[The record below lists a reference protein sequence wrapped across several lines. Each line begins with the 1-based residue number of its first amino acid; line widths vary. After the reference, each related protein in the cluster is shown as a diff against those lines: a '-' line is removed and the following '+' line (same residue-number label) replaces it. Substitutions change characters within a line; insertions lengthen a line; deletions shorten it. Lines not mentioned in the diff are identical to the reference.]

1 MRAAG
6 AFSRNFRPG
15 TMFKKGTGASVHK
28 EKMMSR
34 IRFLGASLIALS
46 AAAGPAAAADI
57 TQDTYTPPPDV
68 TYDPAPAF
76 SWTGFYAGG
85 LVGYGWGNVDTD
97 TAGDFDADGFL
108 GGVFTG
114 YNYQFPNNVVLGIE
128 GDVTYHDQD
137 GSSGGVSAETDW
149 NGTLRP
155 RLGYAFDRFMPYVT
169 GGLAVG
175 NVEASEPGDSDSGA
189 AVGWTAGAGIETAIT
204 DNIIGRVEYRYT
216 DLGSNGPSLA
226 GAGDV
231 DVSSHGVMVG
241 LGFKF

>member
-1 MRAAG
+1 M
-6 AFSRNFRPG
+6 
-15 TMFKKGTGASVHK
+15 TVHK
-28 EKMMSR
+28 ENTMAR

-57 TQDTYTPPPDV
+57 SQDTYTPPPDV
-68 TYDPAPAF
+68 TYNPEPAF
-76 SWTGFYAGG
+76 SWTGLYLGG
-85 LVGYGWGNVDTD
+85 VVGYGWGDVDTD
-97 TAGDFDADGFL
+97 TTSFDADGFL
-108 GGVFTG
+108 GGVYTG
-114 YNYQFPNNVVLGIE
+114 YNYQFPNNVVVGIE

-137 GSSGGVSAETDW
+137 GSGAGGVSANTDW

-155 RLGYAFDRFMPYVT
+155 RLGYAFDRFMPYIT

-175 NVEASEPGDSDSGA
+175 NVEASEPGDSDSGT

-204 DNIIGRVEYRYT
+204 DNVTARVEYRYT
-216 DLGSNGPSLA
+216 DLGSNGASLA
-226 GAGDV
+226 TAGDV